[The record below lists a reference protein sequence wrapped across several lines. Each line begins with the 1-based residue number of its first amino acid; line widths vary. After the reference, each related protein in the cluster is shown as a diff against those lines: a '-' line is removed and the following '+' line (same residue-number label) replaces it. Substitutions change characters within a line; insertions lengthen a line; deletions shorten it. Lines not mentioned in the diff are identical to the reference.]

1 MRPLRLTCAAQ
12 TGKAAPRTAS
22 PLSAPPATRP
32 VLTLA
37 GCLEG
42 ARIAA
47 PSVAG
52 VVAFAFA
59 FGAASV
65 QKGLTLWES
74 VGMSLIL
81 CAGASQMLSLE
92 LWRDAWTLGGLLT
105 VAAVTATVNARFLL
119 MGASLQ
125 PWLGRA
131 SLPVQ
136 AGSLFFLFEA
146 SWLAA
151 ERHRAEGG
159 QDFGVFLGAGLLS
172 WLAWWL
178 ATIPGY
184 LVGTLVVDPRRY
196 ALDLVLPF
204 FFAALAVP
212 LWRGLRLSGLPWAVA
227 AATGLATEA
236 LVPGYLF
243 IVTGSLAGALAG
255 AFAPGAVAHGRG

>member
-1 MRPLRLTCAAQ
+1 MS
-12 TGKAAPRTAS
+12 S
-22 PLSAPPATRP
+22 PDTPDP

-37 GCLEG
+37 GCLRG

-47 PSVAG
+47 PSSLG
-52 VVAFAFA
+52 VIAFAFA

-81 CAGASQMLSLE
+81 TAGASQMLSLE
-92 LWRDAWTLGGLLT
+92 LWRESWTLGGLLT
-105 VAAVTATVNARFLL
+105 IAAVTATVNARFLL

-131 SLPVQ
+131 PVPFQ
-136 AGSLFFLFEA
+136 ALSLFFLFEA

-151 ERHRAEGG
+151 EKHRAEGG
-159 QDFGVFLGAGLLS
+159 QDYGVFLGAGLLS
-172 WLAWWL
+172 WTVWWI

-184 LVGTLVVDPRRY
+184 LAGTLVTDPKRF
-196 ALDLVLPF
+196 ALDLVMPF
-204 FFAALAVP
+204 FFAALTVP
-212 LWRGLRLSGLPWAVA
+212 LWRGLRRSGLPWAVA
-227 AATGLATEA
+227 AAIGLLTEV

-243 IVTGSLAGALAG
+243 IITGSLAGALTG
-255 AFAPGAVAHGRG
+255 ALSHGRR